1 MSILRSYY
9 NRNNTIQLES
19 FVNTGRNP
27 VTQLFFGDGL
37 NLNAPYGFTRFIF
50 DLDLDLLIENI
61 ESGEISTGCTTAM
74 THTLVMTNTGS
85 FDEELLNDTM
95 SDGSRRA
102 TSFDLILFRIPL
114 FSGDTGSPQTW
125 DEGVGYDY
133 VEDSAIAQ
141 FSNNKPYSARPSNW
155 YQRTTITDWS
165 EPGVYSN
172 TNLSNVDGLNYSG
185 LTIVDRQHFEFG
197 NEDINFDMTNE
208 INDILFGTLTGVT
221 GWGIAYVP
229 EIENITGLT
238 ETYSVGFFTRHTQ
251 TFYQPFL
258 QTTYDDLIEDDRNT
272 FVVNRTNKL
281 YLYAFANGDYINL
294 DYPPYVDILDPNG
307 DPIPGFTGLTTCLRT
322 KGVYEV
328 SIPPI
333 TGYSTPC
340 QFTDLWYDLEKDG
353 NSLPNVENNFILQ
366 GSSAYFTIGSQSKD
380 PILYGFDFSGIKQN
394 EKILNTD
401 IRKVMVTI
409 KKAYTSQYV
418 LQNVDAFYRVFV
430 KEGTTEVQVQDW
442 TPINRTPNEY
452 YFIFDTRDKI
462 PNQYYID
469 IQVNTSG
476 EKDTYKKQLMFQ
488 IVNKK

>member
-9 NRNNTIQLES
+9 NRNNTIQNES
-19 FVNTGRNP
+19 FINTGRNP
-27 VTQLFFGDGL
+27 VTQLFFGQGL
-37 NLNAPYGFTRFIF
+37 NISTPNGFTRFIF
-50 DLDLDLLIENI
+50 DLDLDLLIEKL
-61 ESGEISTGCTTAM
+61 ETSEISTGCTTAM
-74 THTLVMTNTGS
+74 THTLVMTNTSS
-85 FDEELLNDTM
+85 FDQELLNDTA

-102 TSFDLILFRIPL
+102 SSFDLILYRLPL
-114 FSGDTGSPQTW
+114 YSGSTTSGQTW
-125 DEGVGYDY
+125 DEGVGFDF
-133 VEDSAIAQ
+133 VENNVVAE
-141 FSNNKPYSARPSNW
+141 FSNNKPYSTRPSNW

-165 EPGVYSN
+165 QPGTYSN
-172 TNLSNVDGLNYSG
+172 TNSNPQNSLNYTG

-197 NEDINFDMTNE
+197 NEDIEFDMTDE
-208 INDILFGTLTGVT
+208 INGILYGTITGVT

-258 QTTYDDLIEDDRNT
+258 QTTYDDLILDDRNT

-294 DYPPYVDILDPNG
+294 DNDPLVDILDPNG

-328 SIPPI
+328 EIPPL

-340 QFTDLWYDLEKDG
+340 QFTDVWYDLNKDG
-353 NSLPNVENNFILQ
+353 NSLPIVENTFILQ
-366 GSSAYFTIGSQSKD
+366 NSSAYFTIGSLSKD

-394 EKILNTD
+394 EKIWNTD
-401 IRKVMVTI
+401 VRKVMVTI
-409 KKAYTSQYV
+409 KQAYTAQFV
-418 LQNVDAFYRVFV
+418 LQNIEASYRVYV
-430 KEGTTEVQVQDW
+430 KEGTTEVLVQDW

-462 PNQYYID
+462 PNQYYVD
-469 IQVNTSG
+469 IRVNSSG
-476 EKDTYKKQLMFQ
+476 EKDTYKKVLMFQ